1 MTIKAIS
8 EKVDRLFRFEIAPIQ
23 RVKAF
28 WRFSEMSKR
37 FRSALLAAPMLL
49 VGWLA
54 VLAATTLLTD
64 AAPAHLVL
72 FPTKAF
78 LADLPP
84 QTAIIAASAFT
95 VSLGSEGE
103 GAARSLYQQG
113 AWLVLPAGLPGCA
126 PRSD

>member
-1 MTIKAIS
+1 M
-8 EKVDRLFRFEIAPIQ
+8 P
-23 RVKAF
+23 
-28 WRFSEMSKR
+28 KR
-37 FRSALLAAPMLL
+37 FRSTLLAVPMLL
-49 VGWLA
+49 LGWLA

-64 AAPAHLVL
+64 TAPAHLVL

-78 LADLPP
+78 LANLPP

-95 VSLGSEGE
+95 ISLGSESE